1 MAGQDERRITTEAT
15 VRDAKDRVCVT
26 ATATMLVLDAAQ
38 ARDAIGSDAQ
48 GRDAEYLRGQ
58 APPAS

>member
-15 VRDAKDRVCVT
+15 VRDAKGRVCVT

-38 ARDAIGSDAQ
+38 ARDA
-48 GRDAEYLRGQ
+48 EYLRGH